1 MSGRE
6 RVFAK
11 PSSRLQ
17 SGLRAVRANPT
28 LAAVTA
34 EGLVTR
40 LGFSL
45 VGFTL
50 PLFALSLGMNVTEV
64 GLLYALRTA
73 TVIAVKPVMGWTTD
87 RYGKKPTLV
96 AAVTLRCLV
105 GALFLIASQPWHL
118 YAIRMLHGAM
128 TAAREPSAIALIAE
142 HGERR
147 RMASAFAW
155 YGTARDLG
163 KSLGY
168 AAAGLLLQWSG
179 SFRAVFFIAFLS
191 SCGGLVTVVR
201 FVREQRA
208 SAAPVTARRRPRPA
222 PHGSAVRRLLPY
234 LAFGFMV
241 AGSAEMMAGFYPVLA
256 TTYAH
261 LTPSQA
267 GLAAS
272 ISGVGILVAGPLFG
286 WLSDHVSRRFA
297 LSARGLANFASSLLY
312 LLPPTFA
319 GFTVAKVV
327 DDTGKAAF
335 RPTWGATL
343 AEVSAGNSATRART
357 MTALDTASSVG
368 EAIGPLLA
376 GILLSSFG
384 IPIMLAARAVLA
396 LTTELQ
402 ALSLKAGARE
412 QGQREAEHQRV
423 RVGEASTSR

>member
-1 MSGRE
+1 MSGRG
-6 RVFAK
+6 RSGSRPGQRLA
-11 PSSRLQ
+11 SS
-17 SGLRAVRANPT
+17 LRAVRANPT

-34 EGLVTR
+34 EGLITR

-50 PLFALSLGMNVTEV
+50 PLFALSLGMNVAEI

-73 TVIAVKPVMGWTTD
+73 TVLAVKPVMGWTAD
-87 RYGKKPTLV
+87 RFGKKPTLV

-105 GALFLIASQPWHL
+105 GALLLVASQPWHL

-142 HGERR
+142 HGDRH

-163 KSLGY
+163 KALGY

-179 SFRAVFFIAFLS
+179 SFRAVFLIALLS

-201 FVREQRA
+201 FVREQRDP
-208 SAAPVTARRRPRPA
+208 AAPATTPRQPRPA
-222 PHGSAVRRLLPY
+222 PHGPTVRRLLPY
-234 LAFGFMV
+234 LAFGLTV

-312 LLPPTFA
+312 LLSPTFA
-319 GFTVAKVV
+319 GFTIAKVV

-343 AEVSAGNSATRART
+343 ADVSASNPATRVRT
-357 MTALDTASSVG
+357 MTALDTASSLG
-368 EAIGPLLA
+368 EAVGPLLA
-376 GILLSSFG
+376 GLLLSSFG

-402 ALSLKAGARE
+402 ALRLEAGAPE
-412 QGQREAEHQRV
+412 QRRGSEHRRV
-423 RVGEASTSR
+423 RVGEATIPR